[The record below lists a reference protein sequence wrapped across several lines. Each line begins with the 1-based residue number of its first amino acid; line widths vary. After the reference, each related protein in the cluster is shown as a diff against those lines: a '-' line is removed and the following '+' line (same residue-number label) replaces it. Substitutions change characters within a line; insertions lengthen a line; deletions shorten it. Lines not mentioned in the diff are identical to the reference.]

1 MRPEPIVALEIG
13 TGKIVALVG
22 EVGAD
27 GFVMITGMGV
37 HESKGVRKGEIVDL
51 DTAAACVRAAIQD
64 AEESAKVD
72 IGEVHLAVSGG
83 HIRGVINTGRV
94 RVLSSDRIIS
104 DDDIDSVT
112 EVAKSMSIPEDREIL
127 HTVPQHYCINDQQYV
142 TNPAGMEGG
151 TLTLNMLIL
160 HGVVSRIRNTV
171 RAVRSLPLGV
181 ADVVFGGLCSGLAI
195 LTPEQK
201 ESGVVVIDMGAGT
214 TDYVVYADSVVA
226 ASGSIAVG
234 GDHVANDIALAFN
247 IHVQRAETLKKEH
260 GSAMLDES
268 RSAESISLPAE
279 VGFPASTIKIGAL
292 DAVINARMDELL
304 DIVKKQLSDKI
315 LGHVGAGVVL
325 TGGLS
330 ALNGVT
336 DLASTVFGLPCAIGK
351 PRNVSGLASAID
363 GPECATCVGLIQHAH
378 MTAGQEEAGLGGWL
392 KNMFGWGGR

>member
-1 MRPEPIVALEIG
+1 MGLEPIVALEIG
-13 TGKIVALVG
+13 TGKIAAIVG

-27 GFVMITGMGV
+27 GFVMITGMGI

-51 DTAAACVRAAIQD
+51 DTAAACVRAAIQE
-64 AEESAKVD
+64 AEENGKLD
-72 IGEVHLAVSGG
+72 IGEVYLAVSGG
-83 HIRGVINTGRV
+83 HIRGVINSGRV
-94 RVLSSDRIIS
+94 RVLSSDKIIS
-104 DDDIDSVT
+104 EEDVDSVT
-112 EVAKSMSIPEDREIL
+112 EVAKSMNIPEDREIL

-142 TNPAGMEGG
+142 TNPVGMEGI

-160 HGVVSRIRNTV
+160 HGVISRIRNTV
-171 RAVRSLPLGV
+171 RTVRSLPLGV
-181 ADVVFGGLCSGLAI
+181 ADVVFAGLCSGLAV

-201 ESGVVVIDMGAGT
+201 ESGVIVLDIGAGT

-247 IHVQRAETLKKEH
+247 IHVQRAEVLKKEH
-260 GSAMLDES
+260 GSATIDAS
-268 RSAESISLPAE
+268 RSDESISLPAE

-292 DAVINARMDELL
+292 DTVINARMDELF
-304 DIVKKQLSDKI
+304 DIVKKQLSNDI
-315 LGHVGAGVVL
+315 LRHVGAGVVL

-330 ALNGVT
+330 ALKGVT
-336 DLASTVFGLPCAIGK
+336 ELASSVFGLPCAIGK

-378 MTAGQEEAGLGGWL
+378 RTSGKEETGLGGWL
-392 KNMFGWGGR
+392 KNMFGIGGR